1 MKKTGAGAV
10 SARTDAALV
19 ALYNISVLFNAGKV
33 KTESEIEID
42 IYRESAYL
50 RLFGY
55 QALGSGDGDTW

>member
-1 MKKTGAGAV
+1 MTKTGAGAVAV

-42 IYRESAYL
+42 I
-50 RLFGY
+50 
-55 QALGSGDGDTW
+55 